1 MQIAEMEKKIDKIFL
16 DLEIIALEMVALTRT
31 FTEREYLSSGVNMLT
46 NSLKISDTSKTEFL
60 ELIFFQNAQ
69 KIWQNNC
76 CADLC
81 SVLDH
86 LTRSLS
92 ITDLTRGF
100 LEV

>member
-60 ELIFFQNAQ
+60 ELIFFKSEP
-69 KIWQNNC
+69 KIWQKYC
-76 CADLC
+76 REDLL
-81 SVLDH
+81 SVSDPLSC
-86 LTRSLS
+86 SLS
-92 ITDLTRGF
+92 ISVLTLGF
-100 LEV
+100 LGI